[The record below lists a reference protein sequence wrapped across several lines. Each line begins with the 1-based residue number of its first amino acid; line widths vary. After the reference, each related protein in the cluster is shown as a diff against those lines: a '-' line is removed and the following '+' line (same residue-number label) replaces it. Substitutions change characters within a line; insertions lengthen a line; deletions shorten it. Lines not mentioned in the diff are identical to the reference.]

1 MHGIFK
7 ENHSKSTDPPKNT
20 LESYAKI
27 LLNLISFSDIAWL
40 FIYRIHKWDKETFC
54 MKTGLHESYYDNI
67 RDDKDRSFCPK
78 KSKVLSICLGLGH
91 NRIWTHILLL
101 LSGNLLNPFK
111 SIDYIYLQIIKMD
124 KKPDWTIEDYNDL
137 IDQYAT
143 EIGYKPI
150 RDDYFGSMSNIECR
164 VRKKKKT
171 K

>member
-1 MHGIFK
+1 MYSIFK
-7 ENHSKSTDPPKNT
+7 KDHPKSTDPPKNAM
-20 LESYAKI
+20 ESYAKI

-40 FIYRIHKWDKETFC
+40 FIHRIHKWDKETFC

-78 KSKVLSICLGLGH
+78 KSKVLSICLGLGL
-91 NRIWTHILLL
+91 NRIWTHIFLL

-111 SIDYIYLQIIKMD
+111 SIDFIYLQIIKMD
-124 KKPDWTIEDYNDL
+124 KAPDWTMEDYNDL
-137 IDQYAT
+137 IDQHAAK
-143 EIGYKPI
+143 INYKPI
-150 RDDYFGSMSNIECR
+150 RDDYLGSMSNIECR

>member
-7 ENHSKSTDPPKNT
+7 ENHPKSTDPPKNA

-27 LLNLISFSDIAWL
+27 LRNLMSFSDIAWL

-54 MKTGLHESYYDNI
+54 IKTGLHESYYDNI
-67 RDDKDRSFCPK
+67 RDSNNRAFCPK

-137 IDQYAT
+137 IDQYAA
-143 EIGYKPI
+143 EIGYEPI